1 MRLWH
6 YQSAKVTP
14 SYSPPLALLFKRCWL
29 HQYTKSC
36 VNNLLLSFNATTS
49 LHFHHIGLFYR
60 FHLLHR
66 YRFHRPVQYC
76 LRVGPVQLHRITL
89 VFIIVRSC
97 CASIAATPHSA
108 PQLLRFLPVSCSLR
122 TFIAIVSTHNIRY
135 TPKPC
140 LLGYFDVF

>member
-1 MRLWH
+1 MRLRH
-6 YQSAKVTP
+6 YQSAPVTP
-14 SYSPPLALLFKRCWL
+14 SYSPPLALLFKHCWL

-36 VNNLLLSFNATTS
+36 INNLLLSFNATTS

-66 YRFHRPVQYC
+66 HRFHRPVQYC

-97 CASIAATPHSA
+97 RASIAATPHSA
-108 PQLLRFLPVSCSLR
+108 PQLPRFLPVSCSLS
-122 TFIAIVSTHNIRY
+122 TFIVIVLTHNIRY
-135 TPKPC
+135 TPKPR

>member
-1 MRLWH
+1 MTRLQH
-6 YQSAKVTP
+6 CQSATVTP

-49 LHFHHIGLFYR
+49 LHFHHIGLFHR

-66 YRFHRPVQYC
+66 HRFHCAVQYC

-89 VFIIVRSC
+89 VFIIVQSC
-97 CASIAATPHSA
+97 RASIAAAPHSA
-108 PQLLRFLPVSCSLR
+108 PQLLRFLPVSCSLH

-135 TPKPC
+135 TPSRI
-140 LLGYFDVF
+140 Y

>member
-1 MRLWH
+1 MRLRH

-36 VNNLLLSFNATTS
+36 VNNLLLSFNATTL
-49 LHFHHIGLFYR
+49 LHFHHIGLFYH

-66 YRFHRPVQYC
+66 HRFHHPVQYC

-97 CASIAATPHSA
+97 RASIAATPHSA

-135 TPKPC
+135 TPKPR